1 MFWWGPHAG
10 WVFGLVSGLLWI
22 ALVIAAVLLLRQE
35 IPHLRH
41 SEYRSPALGV
51 LEERYAR
58 GEISREE
65 FLERR
70 EVLLKAS
77 TPPAPPPA
85 PPEPP
90 APPAPPD
97 PPAPPT
103 VPEPTPTPP
112 PEPASESAPA
122 NPDEQASTN
131 SDLLP
136 GPSAPPGAAS
146 PWFPPHGGEGSEPTE
161 QLPEAPKD

>member
-1 MFWWGPHAG
+1 VFWWGPHAG

-35 IPHLRH
+35 IPHLRLP
-41 SEYRSPALGV
+41 EYRSPALRV

-77 TPPAPPPA
+77 APPPPPPPPTPPEPPAPPA

-90 APPAPPD
+90 APP
-97 PPAPPT
+97 T
-103 VPEPTPTPP
+103 VPESAPAPA
-112 PEPASESAPA
+112 PEAAPA

-131 SDLLP
+131 SGVPP

-146 PWFPPHGGEGSEPTE
+146 PWWPPHGGEGSEPTGA
-161 QLPEAPKD
+161 LPEAPKD

>member
-22 ALVIAAVLLLRQE
+22 ALIVAAVLLLRQE
-35 IPHLRH
+35 IPHLRLP
-41 SEYRSPALGV
+41 EYRSPALRV
-51 LEERYAR
+51 LEDRYAR

-70 EVLLKAS
+70 EVLLKTSA
-77 TPPAPPPA
+77 PPAPP
-85 PPEPP
+85 PP
-90 APPAPPD
+90 APPAPPP
-97 PPAPPT
+97 PPAPPNPPGPPI
-103 VPEPTPTPP
+103 VPPTEPPT
-112 PEPASESAPA
+112 EPAPA

-131 SDLLP
+131 TEVPP

-146 PWFPPHGGEGSEPTE
+146 PWWPPQVGEGSEPTE
-161 QLPEAPKD
+161 PLPEAPKD